1 MARVFLLACA
11 LALVACATAMPY
23 QDSCVGSM
31 EFASIDVLTF
41 TRGQSTVPC
50 LTSHARAPQLTAR
63 PRPGGLQQVELAYAF
78 CVRSGIGWNCGAV
91 GWTNNYR
98 ITAPSVE
105 CEPSETT
112 WGAVFPSM
120 CTLTYTAD
128 FDVDYKPTTLDME
141 AQADWNLV
149 HEAAGPVDPSLLHAT
164 KYVRDPAVRSK
175 FFPTLAT
182 DTHHP
187 VPTEPTERK
196 RYTPEGT
203 KVYEVT
209 AGMRID
215 PRTLPNP
222 DLLPDGWE
230 AIVDDRGY
238 ITFQMTRE
246 TFAKSSD
253 PWGVKDLKETR
264 IMTGK
269 GNVVS
274 GGEPTKFLVHGT
286 EDELHSSEQT
296 GQVWGYDDKVRGACD
311 QDTSV
316 TCAIVAWCDDVWER
330 ICDAAIAMDVIA
342 GLGAYLSTVVL
353 FVDGLRTDPWFVLT
367 LSLGSWCLAGAPG
380 FWTFVA
386 FVAIW
391 RFCVLAKK
399 TYQRH
404 WNTGG
409 SGPIATGNS
418 NVIVANEPNT
428 VGAPKPPPDTDTPP
442 AEGSSPCDAPPTPQ
456 EDTTPQKPKDRA
468 VGYNNEHIPPHPA
481 TIIATGGPD
490 DMLLGPC
497 KHWTSDGR
505 RECSCIEEERKGL
518 RVRHPFIRYDSSGND
533 E

>member
-1 MARVFLLACA
+1 MARVLLLACA

-120 CTLTYTAD
+120 CTLTYTVD

-141 AQADWNLV
+141 AQADWNLA

-182 DTHHP
+182 DAVRP

-203 KVYEVT
+203 KVYDVT

-238 ITFQMTRE
+238 IAFQMTRE

-253 PWGVKDLKETR
+253 PWGVKDLPEVQEMIREEAMWT
-264 IMTGK
+264 
-269 GNVVS
+269 
-274 GGEPTKFLVHGT
+274 HGPG
-286 EDELHSSEQT
+286 S
-296 GQVWGYDDKVRGACD
+296 RG
-311 QDTSV
+311 TSV
-316 TCAIVAWCDDVWER
+316 TAQTTRSAPHASRLAWSGALTTRSAAHAIRTPPSLALSL
-330 ICDAAIAMDVIA
+330 
-342 GLGAYLSTVVL
+342 LGATTFGTASA
-353 FVDGLRTDPWFVLT
+353 T
-367 LSLGSWCLAGAPG
+367 LP
-380 FWTFVA
+380 
-386 FVAIW
+386 
-391 RFCVLAKK
+391 
-399 TYQRH
+399 
-404 WNTGG
+404 
-409 SGPIATGNS
+409 
-418 NVIVANEPNT
+418 
-428 VGAPKPPPDTDTPP
+428 
-442 AEGSSPCDAPPTPQ
+442 
-456 EDTTPQKPKDRA
+456 
-468 VGYNNEHIPPHPA
+468 
-481 TIIATGGPD
+481 
-490 DMLLGPC
+490 
-497 KHWTSDGR
+497 
-505 RECSCIEEERKGL
+505 
-518 RVRHPFIRYDSSGND
+518 
-533 E
+533 